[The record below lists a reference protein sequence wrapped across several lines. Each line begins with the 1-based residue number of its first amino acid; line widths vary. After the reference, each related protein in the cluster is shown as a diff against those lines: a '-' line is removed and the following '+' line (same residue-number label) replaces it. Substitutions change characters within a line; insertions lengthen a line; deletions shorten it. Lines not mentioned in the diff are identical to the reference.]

1 MASDV
6 GLPFISFFKINDS
19 LQWQMSR
26 AEKYALIH
34 VLETLQ
40 PEVSIEIGS
49 FQGGS
54 LQVISHFSKEVYSL
68 DISKAPSKLLSP
80 LFSNVHF
87 KIGNSSAILAEL
99 FAEIEHAGK
108 KLEFVLVDGDH
119 SKKGVQKDLEAIL
132 KYPHKN
138 KITIL
143 LHDSFNPQCRAGMKA
158 VDFKAYPSVEYV
170 ELDYITGSHSPNAN
184 FLEMWGGFSMVQI
197 NPNYQGP
204 SVPVIASQGTLF
216 KIGQVFSKHLI
227 KDPLRFL
234 IPLKR
239 KLYGLL
245 GKKHLLD
252 MYKNF
257 ED

>member
-1 MASDV
+1 MTSDV
-6 GLPFISFFKINDS
+6 GLPFISSFKVNDS

-26 AEKYALIH
+26 AEKYALFL

-40 PEVSIEIGS
+40 PEVSIEIGT

-68 DISKAPSKLLSP
+68 DISKAPAKLLSP
-80 LFSNVHF
+80 LYSNVHF
-87 KIGNSSAILAEL
+87 KIGNSYEILAGL
-99 FAEIEHAGK
+99 FAEIEKAGK
-108 KLEFVLVDGDH
+108 KLEFILVDGDH

-132 KYPHKN
+132 NYPHQN

-143 LHDSFNPQCRAGMKA
+143 MHDSFNPQCRAGMQA

-184 FLEMWGGFSMVQI
+184 FWEMWGGLGMIQI
-197 NPNYQGP
+197 NPTYAGP
-204 SVPVIASQGTLF
+204 SVAVLESQG
-216 KIGQVFSKHLI
+216 KIFQIGRLFSKHLI

-252 MYKNF
+252 MYDSF
-257 ED
+257 DQ